1 MSKQSARK
9 LTLALTLLALTAP
22 GLRSA
27 IAQSTPPP
35 PPPPPPTPQTV
46 TGGDPVP
53 TSPNVVDIILTI
65 LHVA

>member
-9 LTLALTLLALTAP
+9 LTLALTMLALTAP

-27 IAQSTPPP
+27 IAQSTPL

-53 TSPNVVDIILTI
+53 TSPNVVDFILTI

>member
-9 LTLALTLLALTAP
+9 LTLALTMLALTAP

-27 IAQSTPPP
+27 IAQST

-53 TSPNVVDIILTI
+53 TSPNVVDFILTI

>member
-22 GLRSA
+22 GLRAA

-35 PPPPPPTPQTV
+35 PPPPPSTPQTV

-53 TSPNVVDIILTI
+53 TSPNVVDFILTI